1 MKEPK
6 LYIVIK
12 PILSLFIK
20 MYCPTIINN
29 EVIPKKGR
37 VVLAGNHKSNYDP
50 LLLAYYTKRVV
61 HFMAKDE
68 LVNGPLGFAFKRVGL
83 IPVNRRQ
90 KDHQALETAID
101 YLNKDLVIG
110 IFPEGTFN
118 KTKDIVMPFKFGA
131 VKMASVTNS
140 YIVPFSITNEYKLF
154 RKSVKITFGSPY
166 KVKENLEIE
175 NKRLMDKVSKL
186 IIENRDES

>member
-20 MYCPTIINN
+20 MYCPIIINN

-50 LLLAYYTKRVV
+50 LLLAYSTKRVV